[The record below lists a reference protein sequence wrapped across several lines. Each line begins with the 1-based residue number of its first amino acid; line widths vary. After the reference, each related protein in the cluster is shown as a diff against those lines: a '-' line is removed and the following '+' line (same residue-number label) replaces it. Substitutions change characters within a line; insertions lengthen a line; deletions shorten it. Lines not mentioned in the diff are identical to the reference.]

1 MRIFILV
8 LLTLSLLPISKV
20 FSATGIPEII
30 NFQGRL
36 LDSSG
41 NLLGSSSGTNYCYRF
56 SIYDDPDVGSGTKL
70 WPAGTPTTMT
80 ILTRSGVFDAEV
92 GGTGGDALT
101 YNFQDNDTVYMNVEV
116 AAQVASSCVGVTFET
131 LDPRPQIVAAAYA
144 INSGTVGGFTP
155 SQTPTGSQIP
165 VLSSG
170 NLSIAGDL
178 SIGEVT
184 SSAIAGSGTRC
195 LQTDNSGVI
204 SVAAAGCSAGGGFD
218 STTIDATTWS
228 DGGNAS
234 NIWTFDVSG
243 TDTTMTFASGL
254 VTFSHAV
261 TTAGTIST
269 PTLTLTGT
277 GTINGLDAIDA
288 TTEATLEAALELQEL
303 QGAVTD

>member
-1 MRIFILV
+1 MKLIDNKLAKYLRQLSFLGVRFFIIILLIFGLFP
-8 LLTLSLLPISKV
+8 TSKV
-20 FSATGIPEII
+20 FSATGVPEII

-36 LDSSG
+36 FNSSG
-41 NLLGSSSGTNYCYRF
+41 DLLGGEAGTNYCYRF
-56 SIYDDPDVGSGTKL
+56 SIWDVATGGTVGSNQL
-70 WPAGTPTTMT
+70 WPASTPTTMT
-80 ILTRSGVFDAEV
+80 ILTRDGVFDASI

-195 LQTDNSGVI
+195 LQTDNSGV
-204 SVAAAGCSAGGGFD
+204 
-218 STTIDATTWS
+218 
-228 DGGNAS
+228 
-234 NIWTFDVSG
+234 
-243 TDTTMTFASGL
+243 
-254 VTFSHAV
+254 
-261 TTAGTIST
+261 
-269 PTLTLTGT
+269 
-277 GTINGLDAIDA
+277 
-288 TTEATLEAALELQEL
+288 
-303 QGAVTD
+303 